1 MLNKTWLDDRL
12 FKTVHMCSFTVIWLQ
27 LVPSNIVYM
36 LDTKC
41 LLESE
46 KILLFFQNKCVF
58 YYIVPSVII
67 SNVHVPG
74 NTTGH
79 QLFMSIGVYG
89 VVTTYYKYLEVIYLI
104 NVWFKWFLAKRS
116 KLCIIN
122 FRSKL
127 TFIFI
132 SIMLY

>member
-12 FKTVHMCSFTVIWLQ
+12 FKTVRMCSFTVIWLQ

-46 KILLFFQNKCVF
+46 KFLLFFQNKCVF

-104 NVWFKWFLAKRS
+104 NV
-116 KLCIIN
+116 
-122 FRSKL
+122 
-127 TFIFI
+127 
-132 SIMLY
+132 